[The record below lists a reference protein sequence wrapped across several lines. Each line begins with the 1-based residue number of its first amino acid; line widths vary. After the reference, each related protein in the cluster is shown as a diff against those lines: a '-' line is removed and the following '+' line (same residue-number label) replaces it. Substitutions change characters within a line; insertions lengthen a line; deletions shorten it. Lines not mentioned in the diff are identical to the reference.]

1 MNKETKLRIH
11 NIRAKTALK
20 FGSEGLGTEEK
31 RGTTFRSSTDE
42 IFETLTWNNKTR

>member
-1 MNKETKLRIH
+1 
-11 NIRAKTALK
+11 
-20 FGSEGLGTEEK
+20 LGTEEK

>member
-11 NIRAKTALK
+11 NTTAKAALQ

-42 IFETLTWNNKTR
+42 IFKTPSWNNKTR